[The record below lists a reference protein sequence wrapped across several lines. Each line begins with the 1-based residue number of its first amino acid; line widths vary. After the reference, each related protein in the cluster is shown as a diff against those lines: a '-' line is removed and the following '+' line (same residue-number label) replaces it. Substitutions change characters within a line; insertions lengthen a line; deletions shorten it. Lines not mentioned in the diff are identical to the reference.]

1 MITVKKSTL
10 DNFIKTIVE
19 SRSDG
24 HSYSDVTGTMFDNDL
39 DEPIKPTQM
48 MSSQLAVEAPPVEDP
63 DYIPSTKGELGRAAQ
78 LIAEEVPEDQI
89 EKVYR
94 QLHKILDV
102 AIDRHE
108 DRNIS
113 KELYESLRMLI
124 ESDPDDEYG
133 DAGDAA
139 DQWLK
144 QQAAAGVDIDADTD
158 EDEDEEDNAIDDFGG
173 AQNAG
178 YKAGTKGA
186 EILQV
191 KKVGDE
197 NIKQI
202 EDFEKLDKE
211 LRSKNVIPANV
222 NTSKIIERRL
232 EAVLE
237 ASRLAYTDEDIPET
251 LQTLANAAKEWEF
264 DHADAPKY
272 IDAVFLA
279 MHAVY
284 EVNYQLIVANH
295 GLEYGGLEIKEKD
308 TGFGKKLDI
317 GTKEPGAVGS
327 REHNAGIIKDI
338 QVRYGVIY
346 ENVIRFRSVFNMS
359 DEELDKQ
366 IFKILK
372 GLNQHNPIF
381 KASFLKYASAINK
394 TGDAALEE
402 LSQLLR
408 MAYKEDVEKEEV
420 LVDDFIAKFF
430 SRIRVKDYY
439 NLTKFTY
446 HAWKDSDSIKRSYPQ
461 EILDLMKR
469 SKSYRAGVFKVPH
482 PNIPEK
488 IKEYD
493 EIEMLEAIKVYVN
506 GAVNA
511 SIDFHESQLLDKE
524 AKEGDYEPTPEEVEK
539 KRVAKQIKSL
549 EQEANPSKYTHIAPL
564 YGFSGESGLRQWVL
578 KFPERKMRLMRIGKS
593 TEDNFPGAK
602 RFVEI
607 TEEIYDVIV
616 RNLPLYLNF
625 LKYPDHAEIFTKAFM
640 NLRTKDKML
649 VGDIGNAD
657 DVKAQM
663 DEFIRIFE
671 IARQDLKQVNET
683 LMELTMEDISIVA
696 AAIEEKE
703 PIPIER
709 LDPDIFKYM
718 TEEELVDMVK
728 AYMAGMYS
736 IGGAMARSAV
746 GDILSDVI
754 TNTDKPW
761 KLAIA
766 QELKN
771 RYAKMDDKLAFSL
784 SEHFMGK
791 KNPPDF
797 SKPNK
802 SGTKK
807 FLDLG
812 ISESEFYTLYAEAIK
827 LYDNIISK
835 YIGKKEKDVRSLL
848 AQLKKAEIE
857 GVLSKPK
864 EEQLAVV
871 NAAHDVYP
879 FIIAMGIKSWDD
891 MLRIEEELKA
901 KQAEAEELKS
911 QQNLKEALKLYKA
924 LERLI

>member
-1 MITVKKSTL
+1 MSISIKKSVL
-10 DNFIKTIVE
+10 ENFIKTMVE
-19 SRSDG
+19 NKTKG
-24 HSYSDVTGTMFDNDL
+24 YGDVTGTMFDIDYD
-39 DEPIKPTQM
+39 DEPIKPRSH
-48 MSSQLAVEAPPVEDP
+48 MSMQFTEEAPDVTDP
-63 DYIPSTKGELGRAAQ
+63 EYIPNTKGDLSKASS
-78 LIAEEVPEDQI
+78 LIAKEVPDSQI
-89 EKVYR
+89 EYFYR
-94 QLHKILDV
+94 KIHDLLSTT
-102 AIDRHE
+102 IDRHD
-108 DRNIS
+108 DRNMS
-113 KELYESLRMLI
+113 EELYESLKRLV
-124 ESDPDDEYG
+124 ESGNDDEYG
-133 DAGDAA
+133 DEGDAA

-144 QQAAAGVDIDADTD
+144 QQAAVGVDIESDDD
-158 EDEDEEDNAIDDFGG
+158 EEEDNVVDDFGG
-173 AQNAG
+173 AQNVG

-186 EILQV
+186 EILKV

-197 NIKQI
+197 NVAQI
-202 EDFEKLDKE
+202 EEFEKLDKE
-211 LRSKNVIPANV
+211 LREKGVIPSNV
-222 NTSKIIERRL
+222 NSSKMIEQRL
-232 EAVLE
+232 KHVTEA
-237 ASRLAYTDEDIPET
+237 ARLAYSGEEIPEE
-251 LQTLANAAKEWEF
+251 LETLAGAAKEWEF
-264 DHADAPKY
+264 DHPDAPKY

-317 GTKEPGAVGS
+317 GVKQAGAVGS

-338 QVRYGVIY
+338 QTRYGLVY
-346 ENVIRFRSVFNMS
+346 DNVIRYRSIFNMT
-359 DEELDKQ
+359 DDQLDGQ
-366 IFKILK
+366 IFKIVK

-381 KASFLKYASAINK
+381 KTAFENYSGAIK
-394 TGDAALEE
+394 KVGDAAMKE

-408 MAYKEDVEKEEV
+408 MAYKEDVKKEEV
-420 LVDDFIAKFF
+420 QVDNFIAKFF
-430 SRIRVKDYY
+430 SKIRVKEYY

-446 HAWKDSDSIKRSYPQ
+446 HAWKDADSIKEDYPE
-461 EILDLMKR
+461 EILNLMKR
-469 SKSYRAGVFKVPH
+469 SKFYRAGIFSVSH

-488 IKEYD
+488 IKEYND
-493 EIEMLEAIKVYVN
+493 IEMLEAIKTYVN
-506 GAVNA
+506 AAVTA
-511 SIDFHESQLLDKE
+511 SIDFHESQLLDQE

-539 KRVAKQIKSL
+539 KRVAKQIKTL

-625 LKYPDHAEIFTKAFM
+625 LKHDEQAEIFTKAFM
-640 NLRTKDKML
+640 NLRTKDKKL
-649 VGDIGNAD
+649 VGDIGDAEA
-657 DVKAQM
+657 VKAQM

-671 IARQDLKQVNET
+671 IARNDLRQVNET

-696 AAIEEKE
+696 AAIEEQE

-771 RYAKMDDKLAFSL
+771 RYENMDDKLAFSL

-797 SKPNK
+797 DKPNK
-802 SGTKK
+802 EGTKK
-807 FLDLG
+807 FLNLG
-812 ISESEFYTLYAEAIK
+812 ISESEFYSLYAEAIK
-827 LYDNIISK
+827 LYDNIISG
-835 YIGKKEKDVRSLL
+835 YIGKKEKDARSLL
-848 AQLKKAEIE
+848 TQLKKAEIE

-864 EEQLAVV
+864 AEQLAVI

-891 MLRIEEELKA
+891 MQTIEDELKLKRSEVA
-901 KQAEAEELKS
+901 SLKNKTINELKVLS
-911 QQNLKEALKLYKA
+911 RFI
-924 LERLI
+924 ERLV

>member
-1 MITVKKSTL
+1 MITVKKSVL
-10 DNFIKTIVE
+10 ENFVKKIVE

-24 HSYSDVTGTMFDNDL
+24 NSYADMTGTMFDNFEE
-39 DEPIKPTQM
+39 EPIKPTEM
-48 MSSQLAVEAPPVEDP
+48 MSTQLSVEAPPVDDP
-63 DYIPSTKGELGRAAQ
+63 EYIPGTTGELGRAAQ
-78 LIAEEVPEDQI
+78 IISGEVPEDQI

-94 QLHKILDV
+94 QFHKILDS
-102 AIDRHE
+102 ALDRHDDNKYSDSLAE
-108 DRNIS
+108 NLLR
-113 KELYESLRMLI
+113 LLES
-124 ESDPDDEYG
+124 SHDPEDEYG
-133 DAGDAA
+133 DEGDAA

-144 QQAAAGVDIDADTD
+144 QQAASGVDIESD
-158 EDEDEEDNAIDDFGG
+158 DEEENNVIDDFGG
-173 AQNAG
+173 AKNTG
-178 YKAGTKGA
+178 YEAGTKGA

-197 NIKQI
+197 NVSQI
-202 EDFEKLDKE
+202 EEFEKLDQE
-211 LRSKNVIPANV
+211 LRSKGVMPSNV
-222 NTSKIIERRL
+222 NTSKMIEQRL
-232 EAVLE
+232 KYVVE
-237 ASRLAYTDEDIPET
+237 ASRLAYTEEDIPEE
-251 LQTLANAAKEWEF
+251 LQTLADAAKEWEF
-264 DHADAPKY
+264 DHPDAPKY

-317 GTKEPGAVGS
+317 GVKEAGAIGS

-338 QVRYGVIY
+338 QSRYGLVY
-346 ENVIRFRSVFNMS
+346 DNVIRYRSVYNMT
-359 DEELDKQ
+359 DDQLDDQ
-366 IFKILK
+366 IFKVVK

-381 KASFLKYASAINK
+381 KTALTNYSGAIEK
-394 TGDAALEE
+394 SGDAAMKE

-408 MAYKEDVEKEEV
+408 MAYKEDVKKEEV
-420 LVDDFIAKFF
+420 QVDHFIAKFF
-430 SRIRVKDYY
+430 SKVRVKEYY

-446 HAWKDSDSIKRSYPQ
+446 HAWKDADSIKRDYPE
-461 EILDLMKR
+461 EILNLMKR
-469 SKSYRAGVFKVPH
+469 SKFYRAGIFSVSH

-493 EIEMLEAIKVYVN
+493 DIEMLEAIKTYVDA
-506 GAVNA
+506 AVTA
-511 SIDFHESQLLDKE
+511 SIDFHESQLLDQE

-539 KRVAKQIKSL
+539 KKVAKQIKTL
-549 EQEANPSKYTHIAPL
+549 EKEANPSKYTHIAPL

-607 TEEIYDVIV
+607 TEKIYDTIV

-625 LKYPDHAEIFTKAFM
+625 LKYPEQAEIFTKAFM
-640 NLRTKDKML
+640 NLRTKDKKL
-649 VGDIGNAD
+649 VGDIGDAD
-657 DVKAQM
+657 AVKAQM

-696 AAIEEKE
+696 AAIEEQE

-771 RYAKMDDKLAFSL
+771 RYENMDDKLAFSL

-797 SKPNK
+797 DKPNK

-812 ISESEFYTLYAEAIK
+812 ISESEFYSLYAEAIK
-827 LYDNIISK
+827 LYDDIISG
-835 YIGKKEKDVRSLL
+835 YIGKKEKDARSLL
-848 AQLKKAEIE
+848 ARLQKAEIE
-857 GVLSKPK
+857 GVLSLPK
-864 EEQLAVV
+864 EQQMAVV
-871 NAAHDVYP
+871 NTAHEVYP

-891 MLRIEEELKA
+891 MQRIEDELSLKRKEVA
-901 KQAEAEELKS
+901 TLKQQPVNEVRSFIRLI
-911 QQNLKEALKLYKA
+911 
-924 LERLI
+924 ERLL